1 MDLCGYLH
9 GRELGIGSSSGGQL
23 QSCDPKTPDVSLLI
37 VTYRLMKGRRGGGGW
52 GRGGGRKGGE
62 EEEGRGEEGRRG
74 GERGKE
80 GRGGNERRGG

>member
-9 GRELGIGSSSGGQL
+9 GRELGIGSSSGGQF

-37 VTYRLMKGRRGGGGW
+37 VTYRLMKGRRGGGG
-52 GRGGGRKGGE
+52 RKGGE
-62 EEEGRGEEGRRG
+62 EEEGGGEEGRRG
-74 GERGKE
+74 GEERRREGKE